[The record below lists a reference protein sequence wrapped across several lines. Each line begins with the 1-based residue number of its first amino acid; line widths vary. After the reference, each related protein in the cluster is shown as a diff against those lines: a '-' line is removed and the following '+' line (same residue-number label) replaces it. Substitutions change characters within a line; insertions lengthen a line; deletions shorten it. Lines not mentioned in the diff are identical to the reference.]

1 VLVRKKK
8 GEGGLNWGQRWRMG
22 GSHRE
27 AAEAV
32 ALGRK
37 PERRRGL
44 RWREPTRWTHRR
56 WRRGEE
62 LELGCDREENG
73 EKRERVAAVGSTGQ
87 PAMPPPGHRAW
98 AAALSRNRGERRGA
112 TDAVRA
118 RLTGGAGRSRGPSVS
133 GEVREGEG

>member
-87 PAMPPPGHRAW
+87 PAMPPPRASGVGGGAVTQQGR
-98 AAALSRNRGERRGA
+98 AAGRDRRGA
-112 TDAVRA
+112 GAADRWGREESRA
-118 RLTGGAGRSRGPSVS
+118 
-133 GEVREGEG
+133 